1 MLIFSAGSCV
11 KMHTVYNVHVFLK
24 PCTYVYIYIHIIYIY
39 YIRIYIY
46 GLCESEFPDLNL
58 SSSLSIWHMYE
69 FVIQDIPNAPTVRTH
84 LPHPLGGIFLPGDIS
99 FSQSFGSNPI
109 CGQTHLDLSTVRQ
122 LTRWTTLLLVGLLDK
137 KESKTGLYIYIYR
150 ESYSCSFMNMM
161 SMAIF
166 EVFGIQYQMH
176 ESKHLHSTLK
186 AYMIWRCPSDIPAQI
201 DLVTCQ

>member
-1 MLIFSAGSCV
+1 MYINPNVDFFCRIMCQNAYSIQCTCV
-11 KMHTVYNVHVFLK
+11 FKTMYI
-24 PCTYVYIYIHIIYIY
+24 CIYIYILYIYIY

-137 KESKTGLYIYIYR
+137 KESKTGLYIYIENHIVVHLWIWCLWQFSRSLGYNIK
-150 ESYSCSFMNMM
+150 CMNQN
-161 SMAIF
+161 IC
-166 EVFGIQYQMH
+166 IQ
-176 ESKHLHSTLK
+176 
-186 AYMIWRCPSDIPAQI
+186 R
-201 DLVTCQ
+201 